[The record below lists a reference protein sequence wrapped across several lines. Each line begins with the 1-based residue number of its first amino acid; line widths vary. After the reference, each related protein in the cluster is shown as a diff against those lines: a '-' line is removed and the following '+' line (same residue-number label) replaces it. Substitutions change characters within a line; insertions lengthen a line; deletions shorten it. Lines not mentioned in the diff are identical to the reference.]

1 MRRQLAPA
9 LLIGLALSF
18 EPGAMPSAF
27 AVEPGEILKNPVLEA
42 RARTISVGLR
52 CLVCQ
57 NESIDDSHAEL
68 AQDIR
73 LLVRQRLQAGDTNQQ
88 VRDYLVARYG
98 QFILLQ
104 PPFEAQTLLLW
115 GTPIIML
122 VFGGLGILLV
132 QRRRRLDRDAS
143 KPLSAAERSRLEELL
158 AEHASHHGQGA

>member
-1 MRRQLAPA
+1 MMRALALA
-9 LLIGLALSF
+9 LLIGMAALD
-18 EPGAMPSAF
+18 GAA
-27 AVEPGEILKNPVLEA
+27 AVEPGEMLANPVLET
-42 RARTISVGLR
+42 RARTISEGLR

-98 QFILLQ
+98 QFILLR

-115 GTPIIML
+115 GTPLIVL
-122 VFGGLGILLV
+122 VLGGLGILLV
-132 QRRRRLDRDAS
+132 RRRGGGAVRDPSQPLTAAEQRRLD
-143 KPLSAAERSRLEELL
+143 ELL
-158 AEHASHHGQGA
+158 AGSTVQHELGA